1 MPSKELYTLAKE
13 YQECE
18 IDKVFSES
26 DLFAVEMNDGTPC
39 YVSIVEGALAGYL
52 GKKGLSAYLRL
63 CLEESDS
70 PPLTLAEL
78 ENSQECYLVTLNNTV
93 EDLEEKEREE
103 LEAFSISFGEGALPQ
118 FRTKRQYKFP
128 WYLEE
133 ADEKDLILLL
143 KAVLYAKTYFSKF
156 GKETKD
162 SSLNPWLESLGLE
175 DVATTEYVPYF
186 QQSGDS
192 FTVSARI
199 LPDDAYSIEYP
210 QAELKNE
217 AMVEEFRLMKAK
229 PGKVL
234 YYVTFLFPD
243 PVLSSKSPSPVFP
256 VVEML
261 YDPQKHDLLDVY
273 MVEDYEEGHVGFVSR
288 LLDYMHQNGK
298 PQAIHCFGERS
309 YPLLSMLGKQIGIR
323 IMQGSFNQELE
334 SLKEF
339 FVLQGQEQE
348 IGEENPD
355 HGHVHDHNCEHHPSH

>member
-1 MPSKELYTLAKE
+1 MPSKELYLLAKE

-18 IDKVFSES
+18 IDRVFSEN

-39 YVSIVEGALAGYL
+39 YVSIVEGGLAGYL

-63 CLEESDS
+63 CLEESDES
-70 PPLTLAEL
+70 PLAMAEL
-78 ENSQECYLVTLNNTV
+78 ENSQECYLLTLNNTK
-93 EDLEEKEREE
+93 EDLEEKEWAEI
-103 LEAFSISFGEGALPQ
+103 EASGLSFDEGSLPQ
-118 FRTKRQYKFP
+118 FRTKLQYRFP

-133 ADEKDLILLL
+133 VDEKNLMVLL
-143 KAVLYAKTYFSKF
+143 KAILYAKTYFSKF

-175 DVATTEYVPYF
+175 DVATTEYIPYF

-199 LPDDAYSIEYP
+199 LPDDAYSTEYP
-210 QAELKNE
+210 QAELRNE
-217 AMVEEFRLMKAK
+217 AVVQEFRLMKAK
-229 PGKVL
+229 QGRVL

-243 PVLSSKSPSPVFP
+243 PVLSPKSPSPVFP

-288 LLDYMHQNGK
+288 LLDYIHQNGK

-309 YPLLSMLGKQIGIR
+309 YPLLSEIGKQIGIR
-323 IMQGSFNQELE
+323 IMLGSFNQEVE

-339 FVLQGQEQE
+339 FVLQGQEMNQE
-348 IGEENPD
+348 DPG
-355 HGHVHDHNCEHHPSH
+355 HGHVHDHTCEHHPSH